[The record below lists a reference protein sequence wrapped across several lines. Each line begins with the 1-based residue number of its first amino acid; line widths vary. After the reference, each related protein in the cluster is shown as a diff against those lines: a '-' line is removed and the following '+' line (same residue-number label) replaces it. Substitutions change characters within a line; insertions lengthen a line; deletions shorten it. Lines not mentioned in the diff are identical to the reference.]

1 MRFSDARDDRGAARR
16 TSRAATRPSRAFSVN
31 RRRRRASSI
40 DRSRLNAGKNARGG
54 QNGPRGEKLPAAGK
68 NDRFFSRPISFS
80 GISWCHPAPLRV
92 DTLLTCGF
100 EMA

>member
-54 QNGPRGEKLPAAGK
+54 QKRPVFLAP
-68 NDRFFSRPISFS
+68 DFFFGHFLVPPGASAR
-80 GISWCHPAPLRV
+80 
-92 DTLLTCGF
+92 
-100 EMA
+100 